1 MKIRILLLSLVLLL
15 ANLASAKTVYLL
27 VFTDDHDA
35 SIGSSCSQT
44 RKYMSN
50 TFVPDIKRYTNLSVV
65 EKYYNGNR
73 FSVANLNSALSS
85 LSTNSSDVIIFYY
98 AGHGYN
104 RGYNDYPTM
113 TLGVS
118 GTPIA
123 QRSKD
128 LLSVYNTLRNKPHQL
143 LLCIAEAC
151 NAVHRV
157 NGIAD
162 NMITSFP
169 SHVFSAS
176 HFRELFNATGDYMVS
191 SSIKGQKS
199 YSAEGSPGMFTCG
212 FREAFNE
219 VVEESFA
226 GIATWNMVFSKAI
239 SNTEHIAME
248 SGYEQTPQFVK
259 GAYVQES
266 FSINGMTPEGLDG
279 NNNVVSSSS
288 IYASDVARLR
298 FRLSY
303 TSSKEVTVTY
313 RLSNAGNVFSNDNS
327 PQGYTWTVKLPAGT
341 NKSVSHNWGWNTKG
355 NYKPGDYKYEIFKD
369 GKLIYTKNFSLLR
382 KYGETSYL
390 TVDNK
395 TAVSTSFSY
404 SGGSETFYVKTDGDS
419 YTVNYLPSWC
429 SVSSKTSTSFTLQC
443 EQNTSTSSRS
453 DWFSVKSGDRTVRI
467 DVSQKANTNLITG
480 SIERVWV
487 EHNVIQ
493 YVGLLPQKG
502 MRIHVKFTVNNML
515 NKTGNIAAYFNFQ
528 NGTKLMDYNMVNRAG
543 DGQVT
548 VQGSF
553 TPNYTNCVY
562 NDYQLFM
569 PYAELHCGS
578 GTSYLKFNIE
588 ICEKTT
594 GSWRLIE
601 SSSEVNFTY
610 TGF

>member
-1 MKIRILLLSLVLLL
+1 MRIRILLLSLALLL
-15 ANLASAKTVYLL
+15 ANPTSAKTVYLL
-27 VFTDDHDA
+27 VFTDDNDA
-35 SIGSSCSQT
+35 SIGSSCAQT

-50 TFVPDIKRYTNLSVV
+50 TFVPNIKRYTNLPVV
-65 EKYYNGNR
+65 ERYYNGNR
-73 FSVANLNSALSS
+73 FSVTNLNSAISS
-85 LSTNSSDVIIFYY
+85 LNTNSSDVIIFYY

-104 RGYNDYPTM
+104 RGHNDYPTM

-151 NAVHRV
+151 NAIHRV

-169 SHVFSAS
+169 SHVFSAN

-191 SSIKGQKS
+191 SSIKEQKS
-199 YSAEGSPGMFTCG
+199 YSAEGNPGMFTCG

-226 GIATWNMVFSKAI
+226 GTATWHSVFSKAI

-259 GAYVQES
+259 GLYVQES
-266 FSINGMTPEGLDG
+266 FSINGMTLEGVDE
-279 NNNVVSSSS
+279 NDNVVSSSS
-288 IYASDVARLR
+288 IYASDVASLR
-298 FRLSY
+298 FHLGY
-303 TSSKEVTVTY
+303 TSSKEITVTY
-313 RLSNAGNVFSNDNS
+313 RLSNAEKVFNNGNS

-341 NKSVSHNWGWNTKG
+341 NKSVNHNWGWNTKG
-355 NYKPGDYKYEIFKD
+355 NYKPGNYKYEVFKE
-369 GKLIYTKNFSLLR
+369 GKLVYTKNFSLLH

-390 TVDNK
+390 TIDNK
-395 TAVSTSFSY
+395 TAISTSFSY
-404 SGGSETFYVKTDGDS
+404 NGGSKMFYVETDGDS
-419 YTVNYLPSWC
+419 YTVDYLPSWC
-429 SVSSKTSTSFTLQC
+429 SVSNKTSTSFTLQC
-443 EQNTSTSSRS
+443 NQNTSASSRS
-453 DWFSVKSGDRTVRI
+453 EWFSVKSGDKTVRI
-467 DVSQKANTNLITG
+467 DVSQDANRNLITG
-480 SIERVWV
+480 SIDQVWV

-493 YVGLLPQKG
+493 YVGMIPQKG
-502 MRIHVKFTVNNML
+502 MKIHVKFSVNNML
-515 NKTGNIAAYFNFQ
+515 HQTGNIAAYFNFQ
-528 NGTKLMDYNMVNRAG
+528 NGTKLMDYNMAYRTGN
-543 DGQVT
+543 GQVT

-569 PYAELHCGS
+569 PYAELHCNA
-578 GTSYLKFNIE
+578 GTSYLMFNIE

-594 GSWRLIE
+594 GSWRLIQ
-601 SSSEVNFTY
+601 SSSEVKFTY

>member
-1 MKIRILLLSLVLLL
+1 MRIRILLLSLALLI
-15 ANLASAKTVYLL
+15 ANFASAKTVYLL
-27 VFTDDHDA
+27 VFTDDNDA
-35 SIGSSCSQT
+35 SIGSSCAQT

-50 TFVPDIKRYTNLSVV
+50 TFVPDLKRYTNLSVV

-73 FSVANLNSALSS
+73 FSVTNLNNAISS
-85 LSTNSSDVIIFYY
+85 LSTNSSDIIIFYY

-104 RGYNDYPTM
+104 RGYNDFPTL

-151 NAVHRV
+151 NAIHRV

-176 HFRELFNATGDYMVS
+176 HFQELFNATGDYLVS

-199 YSAEGSPGMFTCG
+199 YSAEGNPGMFTCG

-226 GIATWNMVFSKAI
+226 GIATWHSVFSKSI

-266 FSINGMTPEGLDG
+266 FSINGMNPEGLDG

-298 FRLSY
+298 FRLNY
-303 TSSKEVTVTY
+303 TTSKEVTITY
-313 RLSNAGNVFSNDNS
+313 RLSNEEKVFSNDNS
-327 PQGYTWTVKLPAGT
+327 PQGYTGIVKLPAGT
-341 NKSVSHNWGWNTKG
+341 NKSVNHNLGWSTKG
-355 NYKPGDYKYEIFKD
+355 NYKPGNYKYEVFKE

-390 TVDNK
+390 TIDNK
-395 TAVSTSFSY
+395 TAVSTSFSCN
-404 SGGSETFYVKTDGDS
+404 GGSNIYYVETDGDS
-419 YTVNYLPSWC
+419 YTVDYLPSWC
-429 SVSSKTSTSFTLQC
+429 SVLNKTNTSFIIQC
-443 EQNTSTSSRS
+443 DQNTSTSSRS
-453 DWFSVKSGDRTVRI
+453 DWFRVKSGDKTVRI
-467 DVSQKANTNLITG
+467 DVSQNANANIITG
-480 SIERVWV
+480 SIDQVWV
-487 EHNVIQ
+487 EHNVLQ
-493 YVGLLPQKG
+493 YVGLFPQKG
-502 MRIHVKFTVNNML
+502 MRIHVKFSVNNML
-515 NKTGNIAAYFNFQ
+515 HKTGNIAAYFSFQ
-528 NGTKLMDYNMVNRAG
+528 DGRKLMDYNMAYRTG

-553 TPNYTNCVY
+553 TPNYKNCVY
-562 NDYQLFM
+562 NDYQLFL
-569 PYAELHCGS
+569 PYAELHCGA
-578 GTSYLKFNIE
+578 GTNYLKFHVE
-588 ICEKTT
+588 ICEKAT
-594 GSWRLIE
+594 GSWRLIN
-601 SSSEVNFTY
+601 SSSEVNFSY